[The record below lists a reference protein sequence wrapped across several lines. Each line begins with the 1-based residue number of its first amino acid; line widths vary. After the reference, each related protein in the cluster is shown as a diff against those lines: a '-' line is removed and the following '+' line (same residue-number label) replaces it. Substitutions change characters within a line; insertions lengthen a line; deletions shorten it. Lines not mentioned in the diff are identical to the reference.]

1 MEWRIIMIIC
11 YKCKKDITEVNDIGR
26 IVRSHDGNDFCFCK
40 CCTHELNTMTDID
53 ISNMVL
59 ADEQERVQQIINT
72 PVVCN
77 TVDKIEYEDEYE
89 DCSWVMDDLRDSYAF
104 ADEGIYPGDA
114 W

>member
-1 MEWRIIMIIC
+1 MIIC
-11 YKCKKDITEVNDIGR
+11 YKCKRNITEVSDIGR
-26 IVRSHDGNDFCFCK
+26 IVRSMDGNDFCFCQ
-40 CCTHELNTMTDID
+40 CCTQELDSSITDADLADID
-53 ISNMVL
+53 SS
-59 ADEQERVQQIINT
+59 DEQERAQQIINT
-72 PVVCN
+72 PIVCN